1 MAIFYWI
8 ALLMTAIDQVTK
20 LIVRLNM
27 NVGDTRSF
35 REGILQFTYYQNSGA
50 AHSSLQGYGRA
61 LGLLCAAFIVIVMYY
76 RSKQASN
83 RRWMDVGLA
92 FLVAGAAGNGV
103 ERLLF
108 GKVTDFLQFGSG
120 QGIMNIADLCINVG
134 LLVVV
139 VQQIVLAKRTREKPS
154 Y

>member
-1 MAIFYWI
+1 
-8 ALLMTAIDQVTK
+8 MTVVDQVTK

-27 NVGDTRSF
+27 KVGETDPF
-35 REGILQFTYYQNSGA
+35 RPGILQFTYYQNSGA

-61 LGLLCAAFIVIVMYY
+61 LGVLAVAFILIVIYY
-76 RSKQASN
+76 RNKQASN

-92 FLVAGAAGNGV
+92 FLVAGAAGNGI

-120 QGIMNIADLCINVG
+120 QGILNIADLSINVG

-139 VQQIVLAKRTREKPS
+139 VEQIVLSIRTRKKPL
-154 Y
+154 